1 MSKQELQEPESTSDR
16 LLRIAREAG
25 YEPTGVECPGFSRDW
40 QVASALLVGP
50 GANSYLWVR
59 RGDGPA
65 YMQGQETLRSLAR
78 ATLRTVPPRKRKG
91 RP

>member
-1 MSKQELQEPESTSDR
+1 MRQVKP
-16 LLRIAREAG
+16 REKWHIWAAKG
-25 YEPTGVECPGFSRDW
+25 LVDW

-59 RGDGPA
+59 RGDGIA

-78 ATLRTVPPRKRKG
+78 AILRTVPPRKRKG